1 MSPVESTYKSKD
13 TEELI
18 DRLFFRPAGYGIA
31 VISKKLKIT
40 PNALTIISIIL
51 GMLAGHLY
59 YYKSIWINAAGILI
73 YIFADVLDS
82 ADGQLAR
89 ITNNTSKTGRI
100 FDGVAT
106 NLISIS
112 IYFHLC
118 LRSLSSDLGWTIFI
132 FGAIAGASHVMQ
144 AATADFYRHAY
155 LYIVCGKEKSD
166 LDSSKDIQEQINNL
180 SWKGNYIDK
189 FFLIVYLDYT
199 RRQELVS
206 RKFLELINYIRVNYE
221 TIPDWLSDE
230 YRTAFRKMNKY
241 YNFLTVNSRTA
252 AVAAAVLLNIP
263 VLYFLFE
270 IFIMNPV
277 VIFVWTVQMKKSK
290 KLLDKIKSLNKT

>member
-1 MSPVESTYKSKD
+1 LSQVESTYKSKD
-13 TEELI
+13 TEEII
-18 DRLFFRPAGYGIA
+18 DRFFFRPAGYGIA
-31 VISKKLKIT
+31 VVSEKLKLT
-40 PNALTIISIIL
+40 PNTLTIFSIIL
-51 GMLAGHLY
+51 GVIAGHLY
-59 YYKSIWINAAGILI
+59 YYNSILI
-73 YIFADVLDS
+73 NTIGIVVYIFADVLDS

-112 IYFHLC
+112 IYTHLC
-118 LRSLSSDLGWTIFI
+118 IRALSSDLGWTIFI

-166 LDSSKDIQEQINNL
+166 FDSSENIKEQL
-180 SWKGNYIDK
+180 KLLPWRGNYIDK

-199 RRQELVS
+199 RRQEFVS
-206 RKFLELINYIRVNYE
+206 RKFLELINYIKKNYE
-221 TIPDWLSDE
+221 PIPEWLSNE
-230 YRTAFRKMNKY
+230 YRTSFRKMNKY

-252 AVAAAVLLNIP
+252 AVAVAVLLNMP

-270 IFIMNPV
+270 IIVLNSV
-277 VIFVWTVQMKKSK
+277 VIFVWYTQMKKSQV
-290 KLLDKIKSLNKT
+290 LLNKIKNVK

>member
-1 MSPVESTYKSKD
+1 MSPIESTYKSKD

-18 DRLFFRPAGYGIA
+18 DRFFFRPAGYGVAI
-31 VISKKLKIT
+31 ISAKLKIT

-51 GMLAGHLY
+51 GVTAGHLY
-59 YYKSIWINAAGILI
+59 YYESIPINLLGILI
-73 YIFADVLDS
+73 FIFADILDS

-112 IYFHLC
+112 IYMHLI
-118 LRSLSSDLGWTIFI
+118 LRSLDSYFGWWMFLIA
-132 FGAIAGASHVMQ
+132 AIAGASHVMQ
-144 AATADFYRHAY
+144 AATVDFYRHAY

-166 LDSSKDIQEQINNL
+166 LDSSKDIQEQIKNL
-180 SWKGNYIDK
+180 SWRGNYIDK

-199 RRQELVS
+199 RRQEFVS
-206 RKFLELINYIRVNYE
+206 RKFLELINYIKANYD
-221 TIPDWLSDE
+221 TIPEWLSNE
-230 YRTAFRKMNKY
+230 YRASFRKMNKY
-241 YNFLTVNSRTA
+241 YNFLTVNSRTV
-252 AVAAAVLLNIP
+252 AVSIAILVNIP

-270 IFIMNPV
+270 IFVLNSV
-277 VIFVWTVQMKKSK
+277 VIFVWIAQMKKSQA
-290 KLLDKIKSLNKT
+290 LLNKIKSV

>member
-31 VISKKLKIT
+31 VISKKLKLT

-112 IYFHLC
+112 IYMHLI
-118 LRSLSSDLGWTIFI
+118 LRSLDSYFGWWMFLIA
-132 FGAIAGASHVMQ
+132 AIAGASHVMQ

-166 LDSSKDIQEQINNL
+166 LDSSKDIQEQIKNL
-180 SWKGNYIDK
+180 PWKGNYIDK

-199 RRQELVS
+199 RRQEFVS
-206 RKFLELINYIRVNYE
+206 RKFLELINYIKANYDI
-221 TIPDWLSDE
+221 IPEWISNE
-230 YRTAFRKMNKY
+230 YRAMFRKMNKY
-241 YNFLTVNSRTA
+241 YNFLTVNSRTL
-252 AVAAAVLLNIP
+252 AVAVAVLVNIP

-270 IFIMNPV
+270 IFILNAV
-277 VIFVWTVQMKKSK
+277 VIFVWKVQMKKSQ
-290 KLLDKIKSLNKT
+290 KLLDKIKTLNKS

>member
-1 MSPVESTYKSKD
+1 LSPIESTYKSKD
-13 TEELI
+13 TEEVI
-18 DRLFFRPAGYGIA
+18 DRIFFRPAGYGVA
-31 VISKKLKIT
+31 VISAKLKIT

-51 GMLAGHLY
+51 GVTAGHLY
-59 YYKSIWINAAGILI
+59 YYASIPINLLGILI
-73 YIFADVLDS
+73 FIIADVLDS

-112 IYFHLC
+112 IYMHLI
-118 LRSLSSDLGWTIFI
+118 LRSLDSEIGWWMFLIA
-132 FGAIAGASHVMQ
+132 AIAGASHVMQ
-144 AATADFYRHAY
+144 AATVDFYRHAY

-166 LDSSKDIQEQINNL
+166 LDSSKDIQEQIKNL

-199 RRQELVS
+199 RRQEFVS
-206 RKFLELINYIRVNYE
+206 RKFLELLNYIKENYE
-221 TIPDWLSDE
+221 TIPEWLSTE
-230 YRTAFRKMNKY
+230 YRASFKKMNKY
-241 YNFLTVNSRTA
+241 YNFLTVNSRTI
-252 AVAAAVLLNIP
+252 AVAVAILVNIP

-270 IFIMNPV
+270 IFVLNSV
-277 VIFVWTVQMKKSK
+277 AIFVWITQTKKSQA
-290 KLLDKIKSLNKT
+290 LLNKIKKV